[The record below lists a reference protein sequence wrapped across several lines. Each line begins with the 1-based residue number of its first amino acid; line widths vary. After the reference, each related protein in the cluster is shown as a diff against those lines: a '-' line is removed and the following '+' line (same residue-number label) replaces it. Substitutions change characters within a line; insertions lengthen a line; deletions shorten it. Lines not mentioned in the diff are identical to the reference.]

1 MVPFID
7 HSSAADLG
15 ITNFINML
23 MIIFYAL
30 QEGLANRSECF
41 VIGLTIYLQ
50 NFNFYFLNQL
60 VMKFLC
66 TIWYFSKT
74 ETGCLLRQLRLIIN
88 LLTDEEFH
96 SEVCDA

>member
-1 MVPFID
+1 
-7 HSSAADLG
+7 
-15 ITNFINML
+15 ML

-30 QEGLANRSECF
+30 REGLANRSECF

-50 NFNFYFLNQL
+50 VFNLSVLNQL
-60 VMKFLC
+60 VMKFSC
-66 TIWYFSKT
+66 TIWYFSLA

>member
-7 HSSAADLG
+7 HSSATDLG

-30 QEGLANRSECF
+30 REGLANRSECF
-41 VIGLTIYLQ
+41 VIGLKIYLQ
-50 NFNFYFLNQL
+50 VFNLYVLNQL
-60 VMKFLC
+60 VMKFGC
-66 TIWYFSKT
+66 TIWYFSLA

-88 LLTDEEFH
+88 LLTDERFH